1 VVLHPR
7 LHAFANHWRFR
18 IRACAPYRAC
28 VFRSKSARHSDF
40 MSATDSEVKSAIPI

>member
-1 VVLHPR
+1 MNMHP
-7 LHAFANHWRFR
+7 
-18 IRACAPYRAC
+18 IRESSDQLITALRQMTVEC